1 MRRLNLLSPVQS
13 AVHLEKLTD
22 AARSA
27 LEDAFRRAAELRHPA
42 VEPEHLLLAL
52 ASARDGPA
60 ASLLRGSDVDLDR
73 LEARLRERLEGRPT
87 ADHVAPSDQYLSR
100 SLSQVIDAAEDEAA
114 KRKDRYTSVDGLLVG
129 LTSVPSPARDLLEE
143 LGVRTAGLR
152 AAIERVRG
160 AERPV
165 ESRTEES
172 QYQALER
179 YGRDLT
185 ALALQRK
192 LDPVIG
198 RDDEIRRV
206 IQILSRRTKNNPV
219 LIGEPGV
226 GKTAVVEGLA
236 ERIAAR
242 DVPDALRDKRVIAL
256 DLGGLLA
263 GAKFRGEF
271 EERIKAVL
279 KEVERSEG
287 AVLLFIDEIH
297 TIVHAGATE
306 GGALDA
312 SNLLKPAL
320 ARGTLHCIGATTTQ
334 EYRRYIEKDA
344 ALERRFQPV
353 PVAEPS
359 VEDTISIL
367 RGLKER
373 YELHHGVRISDAALV
388 AAATL
393 SARYIAD
400 RHLPDKAIDAIDE
413 AASGVRLALDSR
425 PSELDQLSRRIRQLE
440 IERAALKKE
449 SDPASRD
456 RLKALERELAGLSER
471 EAGLKAQ
478 WEKEREKIGRLRA
491 LRAELDRARADE
503 EQAERRGDLEAAAR
517 LRFGKVPEL
526 DKELR
531 RLGST
536 EAPDRGV
543 PALLREEVGEEDVAR
558 VIAKWSGVPVERML
572 AGERERLAHMED
584 ELRARVVGQD
594 EAVRAVANA
603 VRRSR
608 SGLADPN
615 RPIGVFLFVGPT
627 GVGKTELAKALAA
640 FLFHSERALVRIDM
654 SEYMDKHT
662 VARLVG
668 APPGYV
674 GYEEGGQLTEAVRTH
689 PYTVIL
695 FDEVEKAHPDVVNV
709 LLQLMDDGRLTDG
722 QGRTVV
728 FRNTVV
734 ILTSN
739 LGTDELTPGGPEVEQ
754 RTTIERAL
762 RAHFRPEF
770 LNRLDEVVV
779 FHALG
784 EREIQAIVDLQLAQV
799 ENRLGERRI
808 TLRVADP
815 AKKALAAEGFDPAFG
830 ARPLKRTIQ
839 RRVVDPLTALLLA
852 GQVPDGSTVE
862 VGTKGG
868 EVVVSAGR
876 RGGKG

>member
-1 MRRLNLLSPVQS
+1 MR
-13 AVHLEKLTD
+13 LEKLTD

-27 LEDAFRRAAELRHPA
+27 LEGAFRLASEARHAA

-52 ASARDGPA
+52 AGDRDGA
-60 ASLLRGSDVDLDR
+60 AAALLRNVGVDVAQLETR
-73 LEARLRERLEGRPT
+73 LQARLADRPT

-100 SLSQVIDAAEDEAA
+100 ELSKVLDEAEKEA
-114 KRKDRYTSVDGLLVG
+114 AQRNDRYTSVDQLLLGLA
-129 LTSVPSPARDLLEE
+129 SVASPARELLEE
-143 LGVRTAGLR
+143 LGVRPAALR
-152 AAIERVRG
+152 AAVERVRG
-160 AERPV
+160 DARPV
-165 ESRTEES
+165 ESRGEEA
-172 QYQALER
+172 QYQALEK

-185 ALALQRK
+185 ALARERK

-198 RDDEIRRV
+198 RDDEVRRV

-242 DVPDALRDKRVIAL
+242 DVPDALREKRIVAL
-256 DLGGLLA
+256 DLGALLA

-287 AVLLFIDEIH
+287 AVVLFVDELH
-297 TIVHAGATE
+297 TLVHAGATE
-306 GGALDA
+306 GGAMDA

-353 PVAEPS
+353 PISEPS

-373 YELHHGVRISDAALV
+373 YELHHGVRIADAALV

-393 SARYIAD
+393 TARYIAD
-400 RHLPDKAIDAIDE
+400 RHLPDKAIDAVDE

-425 PSELDQLSRRIRQLE
+425 PSELDQLTRRIRQLE
-440 IERAALKKE
+440 IERTALTKE
-449 SDPASRD
+449 RDPASRE
-456 RLKALERELAGLSER
+456 RLKALERELAEL
-471 EAGLKAQ
+471 
-478 WEKEREKIGRLRA
+478 KERETA
-491 LRAELDRARADE
+491 LRARWERERVQVERLRKLRSELEAARAE
-503 EQAERRGDLEAAAR
+503 EERAEQAGDLESAAR
-517 LRFGKVPEL
+517 LRFGRVPEL
-526 DKELR
+526 EKELGK
-531 RLGST
+531 LAQQGAADATST
-536 EAPDRGV
+536 R
-543 PALLREEVGEEDVAR
+543 LLREEVGEEDVAR
-558 VIAKWSGVPVERML
+558 VVAKWSGVPVERML
-572 AGERERLAHMED
+572 AGERERLRRMDE

-594 EAVRAVANA
+594 DAVRAVADA

-627 GVGKTELAKALAA
+627 GVGKTELAKALAE

-654 SEYMDKHT
+654 SEYMEKHT

-722 QGRTVV
+722 QGRTVD

-739 LGTDELTPGGPEVEQ
+739 LGTDELSPTATPAEEKTVLD
-754 RTTIERAL
+754 RAI

-770 LNRLDEVVV
+770 LNRLDEVVI
-779 FHALG
+779 FRPLG
-784 EREIQAIVDLQLAQV
+784 EAEIAAIVTLQLAQV
-799 ENRLGERRI
+799 DRRLAERRI
-808 TLRVADP
+808 RLKVSEE
-815 AKKALAAEGFDPAFG
+815 AKRRLAAEGFDPTFG

-839 RRVVDPLTALLLA
+839 RRVVDPLTTLLLSGDVA
-852 GQVPDGSTVE
+852 DGATVD
-862 VGTKGG
+862 VGVRDG
-868 EVVVSAGR
+868 EVALDVARRKGR
-876 RGGKG
+876 

>member
-1 MRRLNLLSPVQS
+1 MR
-13 AVHLEKLTD
+13 LERLTD
-22 AARSA
+22 AGRQA
-27 LEDAFRRAAELRHPA
+27 LERAFQRAAELRHPA
-42 VEPEHLLLAL
+42 VEPEHLLSAL
-52 ASARDGPA
+52 LTDDEGPVVP
-60 ASLLRGSDVDLDR
+60 LLRSLGTPVDT
-73 LEARLRERLEGRPT
+73 LRQRCDESLSARPT

-100 SLSQVIDAAEDEAA
+100 KLTEVIDAAEAEAGR
-114 KRKDRYTSVDGLLVG
+114 RKDRYTSVDQLLFGLLAVA
-129 LTSVPSPARDLLEE
+129 SPARDLLEE
-143 LGVRTAGLR
+143 FGVRK
-152 AAIERVRG
+152 AALDAELQKVRG
-160 AERPV
+160 ADRPV
-165 ESRTEES
+165 EGRGEEAR
-172 QYQALER
+172 YHALDK
-179 YGRDLT
+179 YGKDLT
-185 ALALQRK
+185 ALARQRK

-219 LIGEPGV
+219 LIGDPGV

-236 ERIAAR
+236 LRIATR
-242 DVPDALRDKRVIAL
+242 DVPDALREKRLVAL
-256 DLGGLLA
+256 DLGSLLA

-271 EERIKAVL
+271 EERMKAVL
-279 KEVERSEG
+279 QEVERSDG
-287 AVLLFIDEIH
+287 AVILFIDELH
-297 TIVHAGATE
+297 TLVHAGATE

-353 PVAEPS
+353 PVTEPT

-373 YELHHGVRISDAALV
+373 YEIHHGVRIADAAIV

-393 SARYIAD
+393 TARYLPD
-400 RHLPDKAIDAIDE
+400 RRLPDKAIDAIDE

-425 PSELDQLSRRIRQLE
+425 PGELDQLSRRIRQLE
-440 IERAALKKE
+440 IERTALSKE

-456 RLKALERELAGLSER
+456 RLGQLERELAGL
-471 EAGLKAQ
+471 
-478 WEKEREKIGRLRA
+478 KERETALQAQWSREKSEVERVRA

-503 EQAERRGDLEAAAR
+503 ESAERAGDLETAAR
-517 LRFGKVPEL
+517 LRYGKVPEL
-526 DKELR
+526 ERQLEKLSSPSKGGR
-531 RLGST
+531 S
-536 EAPDRGV
+536 APM
-543 PALLREEVGEEDVAR
+543 LREEVGEEDVAR
-558 VIAKWSGVPVERML
+558 VVAKWSGVPVSRLLE
-572 AGERERLAHMED
+572 GEKQRLLTMEE
-584 ELRARVVGQD
+584 ELRRRVVGQD
-594 EAVRAVANA
+594 EAVAAVAQA

-608 SGLADPN
+608 SGLGDPN
-615 RPIGVFLFVGPT
+615 RPIGTFLFVGPT

-640 FLFHSERALVRIDM
+640 FLFHSDRALVRIDM
-654 SEYMDKHT
+654 SEYMEKHS

-689 PYTVIL
+689 PYTVVL

-722 QGRTVV
+722 QGRTVD

-739 LGTDELTPGGPEVEQ
+739 LGTERLAGASTDDARRQ
-754 RTTIERAL
+754 AIEPAL

-770 LNRLDEVVV
+770 LNRLDEVVI
-779 FHALG
+779 FHALS
-784 EREIQAIVDLQLAQV
+784 EKEIAQIVTLQLDQV
-799 ENRLGERRI
+799 AARLSDRRI
-808 TLRVADP
+808 RFRASESARRL
-815 AKKALAAEGFDPAFG
+815 LAAEGFDPDFG

-839 RRVVDPLTALLLA
+839 RKVVDLLTTRILA
-852 GQVPDGSTVE
+852 GEVPDGSTIE
-862 VGTKGG
+862 LGTRNG
-868 EVVVSAGR
+868 ELTVTVVPPSGAG
-876 RGGKG
+876 